1 MRIKWHRL
9 PMLLAVAMLA
19 FAAGCGGDDDN
30 DAAGT
35 TGATTEDGG
44 AAEGGTLVFAGAA
57 DPVVLDGALVSDG
70 ESIRAI
76 TQMFETLVF
85 LKPGTTEP
93 VPGLAESWEANED
106 GTIWTFK
113 IREGVTFHDG
123 ETLDAEAVCFNFD
136 RWYNFKGALA
146 NPGASYY
153 WQVVFGGFA
162 TFEKDSGAP
171 EESLYES
178 CEATDAST
186 AVLTLTKPSAT
197 FIPALSQQAFSI
209 ASPKALEEFNAD
221 EGSIDA
227 EGVFSSTGTFGT
239 EHPIGTG
246 PFKFVSW
253 VRNDRLTLE
262 RNDDYWGEKAKLDQL
277 IIRPISDNAAR
288 LQALQT
294 GEIQGYDLVEPQDIA
309 TLKGDE
315 TLQVIDR
322 PAFNVAYVG
331 FNIAKKPTDD
341 VKVREAIAY
350 GLDRQSVVDEF
361 YSGRGVV
368 ATQFMP
374 PEVVGYA
381 DDVQTYEYDPEKAKQ
396 LLANAGYTLPV
407 ALEFWYP
414 TDVSRPYMPDPK
426 RNFEAF
432 AAGLNKAGFK
442 VTAKSAPWNPDYLGR
457 ADEGN
462 AGNLRLLGW
471 TGDYGDAD
479 NFIGTFFQSPQKA
492 WGTTTTPLTE
502 IEKLLNDAEIET
514 EESKREELY
523 KEANRAIMTQLPG
536 VPYAHSE
543 PALGF
548 TANVKG
554 YQTSPTS
561 NESFATVS
569 IEE

>member
-1 MRIKWHRL
+1 
-9 PMLLAVAMLA
+9 MLLVVAMLA
-19 FAAGCGGDDDN
+19 FAAGCGGDDDGASG
-30 DAAGT
+30 DGT
-35 TGATTEDGG
+35 TTEASGG
-44 AAEGGTLVFAGAA
+44 AEGGTLVFAGAS

-93 VPGLAESWEANED
+93 TAGLAESWEPNED
-106 GTIWTFK
+106 GTVWTFK
-113 IREGVTFHDG
+113 LRDGVTFHDG
-123 ETLDAEAVCFNFD
+123 TAFDADAVCFNFD

-162 TFEKDSGAP
+162 TFEEDSGAP
-171 EESLYES
+171 KDSLYKS
-178 CEATDAST
+178 CEATDEST

-209 ASPKALEEFNAD
+209 ASPKALQEFDAD
-221 EGSIDA
+221 AGTIDA
-227 EGVFSSTGTFGT
+227 EGVFTSTGTFGT

-246 PFKFVSW
+246 PFKFDSW
-253 VRNDRLTLE
+253 VRNDRLTLS
-262 RNDDYWGEKAKLDQL
+262 RNEDYWGEKAKLDTL
-277 IIRPISDNAAR
+277 IIRPIADNAAR

-309 TLKGDE
+309 TIEGDE
-315 TLQVIDR
+315 ELQIIDR

-350 GLDRQSVVDEF
+350 GLDRQSVVDNF
-361 YSGRGVV
+361 YSGRAAV

-381 DDVQTYEYDPEKAKQ
+381 DDVPEYTYDPEKAKQ
-396 LLANAGYTLPV
+396 ILTDAGYTLPV

-432 AAGLNKAGFK
+432 AASLNKSGFK
-442 VTAKSAPWNPDYLGR
+442 VTPKSAPWNPDYLGR
-457 ADEGN
+457 ADAGT

-492 WGTTTTPLTE
+492 WGTTTTPLTQ

-514 EESKREELY
+514 DEAERESLY
-523 KEANRAIMTQLPG
+523 QEANRQIMTQLPG

-543 PALGF
+543 PALAFSAKVRGLSVEPDVERVVR
-548 TANVKG
+548 AG
-554 YQTSPTS
+554 HARGIGGS
-561 NESFATVS
+561 
-569 IEE
+569 

>member
-1 MRIKWHRL
+1 
-9 PMLLAVAMLA
+9 MLLVVGLLA
-19 FAAGCGGDDDN
+19 FAAAGCGGDDDE
-30 DAAGT
+30 AAGT
-35 TGATTEDGG
+35 TAGETGETE
-44 AAEGGTLVFAGAA
+44 AAGGTLVFAGAS
-57 DPVVLDGALVSDG
+57 DPVLLDGALVSDG
-70 ESIRAI
+70 ESIRVI
-76 TQMFETLVF
+76 TQIFETLVA

-93 VPGLAESWEANED
+93 EPGLAESWEANDD
-106 GTIWTFK
+106 GTVWTFQ

-123 ETLDAEAVCFNFD
+123 EPLNAEAVCFNFD

-146 NPGASYY
+146 NPAASYY

-162 TFEKDSGAP
+162 TYDEASGAP
-171 EESLYES
+171 EESLYQS
-178 CEATDAST
+178 CEATDELT

-209 ASPKALEEFNAD
+209 ASPKALQEGNAD
-221 EGSIDA
+221 EGSLDA

-239 EHPIGTG
+239 ENPAGTG
-246 PFKFVSW
+246 PFKFESW
-253 VRNDRLTLE
+253 VRNDRLTLT
-262 RNDDYWGEKAKLDQL
+262 RNDDYWGEKAKIDTL
-277 IIRPISDNAAR
+277 IVRPIADNAAR

-309 TLKGDE
+309 TIEGDSN
-315 TLQVIDR
+315 LQIIDR

-341 VKVREAIAY
+341 IKVREAIAY
-350 GLDRQSVVDEF
+350 GLDRQAVVDNF

-381 DDVQTYEYDPEKAKQ
+381 DDVKTYEYDPEMAKQ
-396 LLANAGYTLPV
+396 ILTDAGYTLPV
-407 ALEFWYP
+407 PLEFWYP

-432 AAGLNKAGFK
+432 AASLNNSGFK

-457 ADEGN
+457 ADNGT

-502 IEKLLNDAEIET
+502 IQELLNQGEIET
-514 EESKREELY
+514 DEAERESIY
-523 KEANRAIMTQLPG
+523 QEANRKIMEQLPG

-543 PALGF
+543 PALAF
-548 TANVKG
+548 SAKVNG
-554 YQTSPTS
+554 YVASPTT
-561 NESFATVS
+561 NESFATVT